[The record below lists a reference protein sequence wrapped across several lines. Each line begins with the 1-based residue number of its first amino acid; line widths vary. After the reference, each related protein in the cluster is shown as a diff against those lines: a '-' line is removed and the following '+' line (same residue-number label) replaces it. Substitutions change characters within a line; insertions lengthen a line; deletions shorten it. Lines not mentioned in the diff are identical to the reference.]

1 MPVIG
6 VDADRKGE
14 PVLTYRKPAV
24 GKVDL
29 IVTPPESD
37 GFNRLTLGRQRQAN
51 PMQEQ

>member
-24 GKVDL
+24 GTVDL

-37 GFNRLTLGRQRQAN
+37 GFNSLILERQWQVN
-51 PMQEQ
+51 PVQEQ